1 MSVGTSVVR
10 AGVRIRAVGERDLH
24 ALIALWHEVFP
35 EYRDPAKPQ
44 RDPRANIERK
54 LAQRDGLFWLA
65 EDEQG
70 VLGTAM
76 AGYDGHRGWLY
87 SVGVHTRARRGGVA
101 RALVAHAEEVLR
113 ARGCPKIN
121 LQVMAVNDEAQAF
134 WRALGYVPDAV
145 VSLGKRLV

>member
-1 MSVGTSVVR
+1 VT
-10 AGVRIRAVGERDLH
+10 IRAVGDPDLRE
-24 ALIALWHEVFP
+24 LVALWHEVFP

-44 RDPRANIERK
+44 RDPRASIARK
-54 LAQRDGLFWLA
+54 LAQRDALFWLA

-87 SVGVHTRARRGGVA
+87 SVGVHPRARRTGVA
-101 RALVAHAEEVLR
+101 RALVAHAEAVLL

-121 LQVMAVNDEAQAF
+121 LQVLAENDGAQSF
-134 WRALGYVPDAV
+134 WCALGYVPDEV
-145 VSLGKRLV
+145 VSLGKRL